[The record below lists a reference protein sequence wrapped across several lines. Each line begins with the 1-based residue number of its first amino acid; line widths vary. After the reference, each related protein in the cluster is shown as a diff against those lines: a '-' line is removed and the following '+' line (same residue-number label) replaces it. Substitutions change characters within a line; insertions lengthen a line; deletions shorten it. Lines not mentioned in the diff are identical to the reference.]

1 MVNFSKKL
9 TTDQV
14 PGWEEYVHLPHM
26 FFFPHFS
33 FLDLALPFTET
44 NMILSE
50 GCSSVCSLVV

>member
-1 MVNFSKKL
+1 
-9 TTDQV
+9 
-14 PGWEEYVHLPHM
+14 LPHM

-50 GCSSVCSLVV
+50 GCSSVCSLVVWP